1 MTKVVI
7 VGAGFS
13 GLISAITIKR
23 NNSNIDVTILEKL
36 GVPGKKI
43 LATGNGRCNYYNDN
57 NSLDH
62 FHSDNESFIDGL
74 DTNMVLDFY
83 NSLGI
88 IPYIKDGYYYPY
100 SKEASSIRNAL
111 LNECERLDVN
121 ITTNYR
127 VSTIIKSDDKYIIN
141 NEITCDRLIL
151 CTGSPCYYKD
161 RDFIGYAM
169 AQELGHNIIDVL
181 PGLVQLIGEGTY
193 FDGWAGVRSE
203 VVVSLYVDDELKKEE
218 KGEIML
224 TDYGLSGICIFNL
237 SSKVSNAL
245 DNSKNVRVDINFLP
259 FLKEDP
265 YKFLEDRNLP
275 VKDSLERLINDKLVS
290 LILDK
295 CDIDSDSYFK
305 DLDNNKKKLLVNLLI
320 SFRVNIIGTKDFDRA
335 QIAIGGIDTKEIN
348 KDTMESTINK
358 NLFFAGEVIDVDG
371 DCGGYNIM
379 FATISGIKAGL
390 GASHD

>member
-1 MTKVVI
+1 
-7 VGAGFS
+7 
-13 GLISAITIKR
+13 
-23 NNSNIDVTILEKL
+23 
-36 GVPGKKI
+36 
-43 LATGNGRCNYYNDN
+43 
-57 NSLDH
+57 
-62 FHSDNESFIDGL
+62 
-74 DTNMVLDFY
+74 
-83 NSLGI
+83 
-88 IPYIKDGYYYPY
+88 
-100 SKEASSIRNAL
+100 
-111 LNECERLDVN
+111 
-121 ITTNYR
+121 
-127 VSTIIKSDDKYIIN
+127 
-141 NEITCDRLIL
+141 
-151 CTGSPCYYKD
+151 
-161 RDFIGYAM
+161 
-169 AQELGHNIIDVL
+169 
-181 PGLVQLIGEGTY
+181 
-193 FDGWAGVRSE
+193 
-203 VVVSLYVDDELKKEE
+203 
-218 KGEIML
+218 ML

-335 QIAIGGIDTKEIN
+335 QIAVGGIDTKEIN